1 MKIPGKSKRLE
12 FFKELY
18 DEAKAALSVEFEL
31 LDRNYKQ
38 YRGDPEIDPKP
49 GDVEVPEPATVV
61 RNITYELIES
71 QITTYIPTPKCEPVS
86 RSDRGVYCAM
96 SAERL
101 LRTLRDRLPCEELND
116 LDERYAPIYGGS
128 VWLVEWDES
137 IKTNSTVGGVKL
149 TCISPRRFVGQ
160 PYVYNIDDMEYLFVE
175 FETTR
180 EDLERRYG
188 VSLEVTEETSND
200 KTADD
205 KTATLYV
212 CYFKNDEDEVCQ
224 YVWSGDVELMYTDNY
239 YARKREYC
247 KKCGKR
253 KELCKCDDPEY
264 EIQDDEFEE
273 LDAPITLSDGKT
285 VIPAEI
291 QKLDADGMPVYKE
304 EQIAVHDAAGGLQME
319 RDANGLVLPMT
330 QTIQVPVME
339 KTKLPF
345 YKPKSFPVVIRK
357 NTSKEDSILG
367 QSDCEFI
374 RPQQQAI
381 NKIESRIMKKLMR
394 AGVTPYIP
402 DDASVTLTNQIFGEC
417 IRIKREDAGLYG
429 VISTEVSIQSEMAE
443 SERLYDHA
451 KRILGISDS
460 FQGHYDAS
468 AKSGIAKQTQAA
480 QSAGRLDS
488 KRQLKNAAWARI
500 DRIVFE
506 LYLAYA
512 DETRPTA
519 YIDAYGNLQES
530 SFSRYDYLVR
540 DVDGSFYYDDEY
552 TFSADASADI
562 STQRE
567 LLWQENRLNFE
578 KGAYGDP
585 MDSRTQLIFWLNMM
599 RAHYPFAQDNVD
611 RVRERLAE
619 EGQMAMMQ
627 KTIDDLAADN
637 ANRAAYEQ
645 QMLKQARAQQDEL
658 GKYKAVARATDQEIE
673 RRREAAKQQ
682 EAAARRMQ

>member
-1 MKIPGKSKRLE
+1 
-12 FFKELY
+12 
-18 DEAKAALSVEFEL
+18 
-31 LDRNYKQ
+31 
-38 YRGDPEIDPKP
+38 
-49 GDVEVPEPATVV
+49 
-61 RNITYELIES
+61 
-71 QITTYIPTPKCEPVS
+71 
-86 RSDRGVYCAM
+86 
-96 SAERL
+96 
-101 LRTLRDRLPCEELND
+101 
-116 LDERYAPIYGGS
+116 
-128 VWLVEWDES
+128 
-137 IKTNSTVGGVKL
+137 
-149 TCISPRRFVGQ
+149 
-160 PYVYNIDDMEYLFVE
+160 
-175 FETTR
+175 
-180 EDLERRYG
+180 
-188 VSLEVTEETSND
+188 
-200 KTADD
+200 
-205 KTATLYV
+205 
-212 CYFKNDEDEVCQ
+212 
-224 YVWSGDVELMYTDNY
+224 
-239 YARKREYC
+239 
-247 KKCGKR
+247 
-253 KELCKCDDPEY
+253 
-264 EIQDDEFEE
+264 
-273 LDAPITLSDGKT
+273 
-285 VIPAEI
+285 
-291 QKLDADGMPVYKE
+291 
-304 EQIAVHDAAGGLQME
+304 
-319 RDANGLVLPMT
+319 
-330 QTIQVPVME
+330 ME

-402 DDASVTLTNQIFGEC
+402 DDAGFTLTNQIFGEC
-417 IRIKREDAGLYG
+417 IKIKREDIGLYG
-429 VISTEVSIQSEMAE
+429 VIDTQVSIQSELAE

-451 KRILGISDS
+451 KKVLGISAS
-460 FQGHYDAS
+460 FQGQPDSTAM
-468 AKSGIAKQTQAA
+468 SGVAKQTMAA

-488 KRQLKNAAWARI
+488 KRQMKNSAWARI
-500 DRIVFE
+500 DRIIFE

-512 DETRPTA
+512 DEKRPTA

-619 EGQMAMMQ
+619 EGRMAMMQ